1 VVALNELFFTNKQQ
15 FLWFMWILGVCLIK
29 FEQGV
34 HMSNQS
40 DSLESVVIG
49 DGVVVK
55 GTFTVPSKAIIN
67 GVIEGD

>member
-1 VVALNELFFTNKQQ
+1 
-15 FLWFMWILGVCLIK
+15 MWILGVCLIK

>member
-1 VVALNELFFTNKQQ
+1 MW
-15 FLWFMWILGVCLIK
+15 FLMVYLLKFAEGVL
-29 FEQGV
+29 
-34 HMSNQS
+34 MSNQS

-67 GVIEGD
+67 GVIEGDLTCLLYTSDAADE